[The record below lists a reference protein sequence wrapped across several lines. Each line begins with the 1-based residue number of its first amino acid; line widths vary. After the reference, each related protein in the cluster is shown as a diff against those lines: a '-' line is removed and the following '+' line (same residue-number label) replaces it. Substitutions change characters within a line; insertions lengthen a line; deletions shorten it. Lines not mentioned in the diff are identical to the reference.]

1 MKVLIASVGQRLES
15 LVAKRFEHASWY
27 LLVDVETHAM
37 EVLPH
42 RTPQDRHAALEEAG
56 KQGASV
62 VVAGKFG
69 ESSLKL
75 LRTHG
80 MRAALLHG
88 IAAHEAIEKIRASAV
103 PLLQPEGLAQE
114 KTPAVATLLRPIPKQ
129 RGPRVPLSASPYNSD
144 SPRGHHHLQQYA
156 GRGH

>member
-1 MKVLIASVGQRLES
+1 VLQHI
-15 LVAKRFEHASWY
+15 
-27 LLVDVETHAM
+27 T
-37 EVLPH
+37 PH
-42 RTPQDRHAALEEAG
+42 DRHAALEKAATEG
-56 KQGASV
+56 VSV

-75 LRTHG
+75 LRAHG

-88 IAAHEAIEKIRASAV
+88 IPVQEAIEKIRASAV
-103 PLLQPEGLAQE
+103 PLLHCDALTQDKGAV
-114 KTPAVATLLRPIPKQ
+114 VATLRPPLPK
-129 RGPRVPLSASPYNSD
+129 RRAPKVPVTVSPYHSD

>member
-1 MKVLIASVGQRLES
+1 MKVLIASVGNRLES

-27 LLVDVETHAM
+27 LLVDMETRST
-37 EVLPH
+37 EVLQH
-42 RTPQDRHAALEEAG
+42 ITPQDRHAALEKAAT
-56 KQGASV
+56 QGVSV
-62 VVAGKFG
+62 VIAGKFG

-75 LRTHG
+75 LRAHD

-88 IAAHEAIEKIRASAV
+88 IAAHEAIDKIRASAV
-103 PLLQPEGLAQE
+103 ALLQCEALTQE
-114 KTPAVATLLRPIPKQ
+114 KGAVVATLHRPIPKR
-129 RGPRVPLSASPYNSD
+129 RGPKIPVTVSPYHSD

>member
-1 MKVLIASVGQRLES
+1 MKILIASVGNRLES
-15 LVAKRFEHASWY
+15 LIAKRFEHAAWY
-27 LLVDVETHAM
+27 LLVDVETRAM
-37 EVLPH
+37 ETLQH
-42 RTPQDRHAALEEAG
+42 RTPHDRHAALEKAAT
-56 KQGASV
+56 QGVSA

-75 LRTHG
+75 LRTHN

-88 IAAHEAIEKIRASAV
+88 IAAQEAIEKIHASIV
-103 PLLQPEGLAQE
+103 PLLRPEALAQE
-114 KTPAVATLLRPIPKQ
+114 KGTVVATLSRPIPKR
-129 RGPRVPLSASPYNSD
+129 RGPKVPFTASPHSSD